1 MRAMTFT
8 HLIPFPNIDPILFS
22 FEVFGFTLAIRW
34 YALAYIAAF
43 LLAAWW
49 INRLIANLNLWK
61 DGTAPMT
68 KLQVEDLLTWM
79 IVGTILGGRFGY
91 VVFYNFSF
99 FLENPANIIRIWEGG
114 LSFHGGF
121 LGVITAGLLFC
132 WKNKLNP
139 WSVGEDRKIVV

>member
-49 INRLIANLNLWK
+49 INRLIANVSLWK
-61 DGTAPMT
+61 DGNAPMS

-91 VVFYNFSF
+91 VLFYNLGF
-99 FLENPANIIRIWEGG
+99 FLEN
-114 LSFHGGF
+114 
-121 LGVITAGLLFC
+121 VY
-132 WKNKLNP
+132 
-139 WSVGEDRKIVV
+139 